1 MLSCTPA
8 APAPRT
14 VQGLSETLAL
24 KPSDFPR
31 KGRRCGHHR
40 DDQRGPQSPWAELG
54 TRRRGSGTRPAPTGT
69 SRPPG
74 RVVRPLAEWTPA
86 PRPLVGRLEKHAAT
100 VAGGQSEGGGPA
112 GAALRGHGGCGTAGG
127 SSALAAV
134 RRPRRTAGRLV
145 LTLLPWLRPAGSR
158 SPLPQHPALGA
169 RRQRG
174 PQRALVG
181 SLPGHAEAG
190 ARWVTPGGQCAGGRQ
205 PSGAQQTA
213 GAPSPTFPGAAYWK
227 CPVGLA
233 RVPKHDGVLGRLNR
247 VGTRCLCTAPRLPGR
262 AEVLFSGCRSLKC
275 LEQPLRTRPWVLLLG
290 RLWAAAVE
298 TSDPCSPLAFSY
310 QCVDKD

>member
-1 MLSCTPA
+1 M
-8 APAPRT
+8 
-14 VQGLSETLAL
+14 
-24 KPSDFPR
+24 
-31 KGRRCGHHR
+31 
-40 DDQRGPQSPWAELG
+40 
-54 TRRRGSGTRPAPTGT
+54 
-69 SRPPG
+69 
-74 RVVRPLAEWTPA
+74 
-86 PRPLVGRLEKHAAT
+86 
-100 VAGGQSEGGGPA
+100 AGGQSEGGGPA
-112 GAALRGHGGCGTAGG
+112 LAALRGHGGCGTAGG

-134 RRPRRTAGRLV
+134 RRPRWTAGRLV

-181 SLPGHAEAG
+181 SLPGHAKAG

-205 PSGAQQTA
+205 SSGAQQTA
-213 GAPSPTFPGAAYWK
+213 RAPSPTFLGAAYWK

-233 RVPKHDGVLGRLNR
+233 RVPKHDGVLGRLHR

-275 LEQPLRTRPWVLLLG
+275 LEQPPRTRPWVLLLG
-290 RLWAAAVE
+290 PVFGQRRWKPQTLVLRWLLITVCGQRLNE
-298 TSDPCSPLAFSY
+298 RCSPTARCKATPAGHCRHFLACRWRSTAL
-310 QCVDKD
+310 